1 VKRYVVTLRGTVD
14 TPRAA
19 SALLAAL
26 GPAASMLLD
35 NGVTAVALTAD
46 EWDDEDDPAVTPLD
60 PAVVEPGI
68 LLLPPGQNLDPAV
81 VDSLNDAGVQVR
93 TS

>member
-1 VKRYVVTLRGTVD
+1 MKRYVVTLRGTVD

-46 EWDDEDDPAVTPLD
+46 EWDDEDDPAADLP
-60 PAVVEPGI
+60 VVEPSV
-68 LLLPPGQNLDPAV
+68 LLLPPGQNLDPVV
-81 VDSLNDAGVQVR
+81 VDALNDAGVQVR
-93 TS
+93 PS